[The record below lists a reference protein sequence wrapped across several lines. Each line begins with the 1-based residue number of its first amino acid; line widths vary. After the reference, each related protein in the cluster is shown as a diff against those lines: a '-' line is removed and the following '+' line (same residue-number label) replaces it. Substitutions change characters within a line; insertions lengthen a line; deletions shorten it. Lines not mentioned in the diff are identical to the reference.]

1 MVGFLIGLVWA
12 IYLLVTILLVVAI
25 LLQEPRTGGL
35 STAFGGSGLDTMLG
49 AGIGRKMSM
58 ATIVLAVIFMALT
71 IVLHLLS
78 GK

>member
-1 MVGFLIGLVWA
+1 MWSFLQGLLWVLYF
-12 IYLLVTILLVVAI
+12 IVSVLLIIVI

-58 ATIVLAVIFMALT
+58 ATIVLAIIFLILT
-71 IVLHLLS
+71 ILLHRVA
-78 GK
+78 